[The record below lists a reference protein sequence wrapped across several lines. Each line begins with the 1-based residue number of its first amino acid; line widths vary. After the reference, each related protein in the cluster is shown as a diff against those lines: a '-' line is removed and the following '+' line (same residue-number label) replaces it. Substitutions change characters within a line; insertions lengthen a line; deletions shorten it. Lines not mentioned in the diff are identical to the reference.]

1 MRKYVY
7 CMIEGN
13 SYDYEDES
21 KMTDDIEVAYSW
33 IRNGC
38 EQVAML
44 DALSLEY
51 CGYMDFE
58 DLPEFKAMQNED
70 FEEVA

>member
-38 EQVAML
+38 EQVAIL
-44 DALSLEY
+44 DALSLE
-51 CGYMDFE
+51 
-58 DLPEFKAMQNED
+58 
-70 FEEVA
+70 